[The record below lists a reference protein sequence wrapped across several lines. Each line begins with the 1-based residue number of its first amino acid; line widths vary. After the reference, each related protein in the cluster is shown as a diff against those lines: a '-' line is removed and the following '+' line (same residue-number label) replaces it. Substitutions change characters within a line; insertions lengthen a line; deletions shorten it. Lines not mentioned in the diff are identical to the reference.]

1 MDTVLSILML
11 ASLAML
17 VGAFVLWRKGGQIKQ
32 VALMVLLAFVMIG
45 NVLIWTIPDESG
57 KAPAQKADA
66 LAK

>member
-17 VGAFVLWRKGGQIKQ
+17 VGAFVLWRKGGPLKQ
-32 VALMVLLAFVMIG
+32 VSLMVVLAIVMIG
-45 NVLIWTIPDESG
+45 NVMIWTIPDESG
-57 KAPAQKADA
+57 EAPAQKADT